1 MGLFK
6 KKVVKGIEA
15 GAWGHL
21 VNFHGVDVDTLYR
34 EFKCVERK
42 GSHEGQAVTLLR
54 VFKPSEAEK
63 RGVSVTGWETFDSH
77 PDLVHFEGYIT
88 KLNEAHLERKRG

>member
-34 EFKCVERK
+34 EFKCVERE
-42 GSHEGQAVTLLR
+42 GSHEGRAVTLLR

-63 RGVSVTGWETFDSH
+63 KGVSVTGWETFDSH

>member
-1 MGLFK
+1 MRLFK

-21 VNFHGVDVDTLYR
+21 VNIHGVDVDTLYR
-34 EFKCVERK
+34 EFKCVEHK

-63 RGVSVTGWETFDSH
+63 KGVSVTGWETFDSH

>member
-21 VNFHGVDVDTLYR
+21 VNIHGVDVDTLYR
-34 EFKCVERK
+34 EFKCGFPPR
-42 GSHEGQAVTLLR
+42 
-54 VFKPSEAEK
+54 
-63 RGVSVTGWETFDSH
+63 
-77 PDLVHFEGYIT
+77 
-88 KLNEAHLERKRG
+88 